1 MCIRD
6 RTYTGTITVTNANG
20 CVSNGTTFTVT
31 VNALPT
37 ITTAATATSVC
48 YNTLAQ
54 TTPLTYSATTGVPT
68 TYSITWNPAPANS
81 FAAVTN
87 VALPASPITI
97 SVPASTNAGTY
108 TGTITVT
115 NANGCVSN
123 GTTFTVTVNA
133 LPTITTAATATSVC
147 YNTLAQT
154 TPLTYSATTGAPNQY
169 SIVYNPAPA
178 NSFAAV
184 TNVALP
190 ASPITISVPAS
201 TNAGTYTGTI
211 TVRNANGC
219 VSNGTTF
226 TVTVNALPT
235 ITTAATATSVCY

>member
-1 MCIRD
+1 M
-6 RTYTGTITVTNANG
+6 TITNGNG
-20 CVSNGTTFTVT
+20 CTASQIVTVT
-31 VNALPT
+31 INALPT
-37 ITTAATATSVC
+37 ITTAATAASVC
-48 YNTLAQ
+48 YNTVAQ

-68 TYSITWNPAPANS
+68 TYSITW
-81 FAAVTN
+81 
-87 VALPASPITI
+87 
-97 SVPASTNAGTY
+97 
-108 TGTITVT
+108 
-115 NANGCVSN
+115 
-123 GTTFTVTVNA
+123 
-133 LPTITTAATATSVC
+133 
-147 YNTLAQT
+147 
-154 TPLTYSATTGAPNQY
+154 
-169 SIVYNPAPA
+169 NPAPA

-235 ITTAATATSVCY
+235 ITTAATAASVCYNTVAQTTPLTYSATTGVPTTYSITWNPAPANSFAAVTNVALPASPITISVPASTNTGTYTGTITVTNANGCVSTGTTFTVTVNALPTITTAATATSVC